1 MKKTPQGSQFAGAP
15 SPPYTMLS
23 LPLPPIY
30 NAENILTE
38 NNSMAQTWTASIT
51 LKAKNL
57 ILLKKNSIVYG
68 GRGRAANVFFIQ
80 ILCQILRPRLSEI
93 LFL

>member
-15 SPPYTMLS
+15 SPPIYNAV
-23 LPLPPIY
+23 PPPPPIY

-57 ILLKKNSIVYG
+57 ILLKKKQHCSWG
-68 GRGRAANVFFIQ
+68 GRGCAANVFFVQ
-80 ILCQILRPRLSEI
+80 ILCQILRPRL
-93 LFL
+93 